1 MKLNRPAKAGS
12 LESNDIL
19 IQVYPADELSITIE
33 SPVKQQ
39 FGEEIEKVIR
49 ETLKELGMNH
59 VKLMAQDRGAL
70 NFAIR
75 ARVRTAIERGSAE

>member
-1 MKLNRPAKAGS
+1 MKLNKPAKAGS

-19 IQVYPADELSITIE
+19 IQVYPADELTISIE

-39 FGEEIEKVIR
+39 FGEEIEDEIRKTLEELEIDQVKV
-49 ETLKELGMNH
+49 
-59 VKLMAQDRGAL
+59 MAQDRGAL

>member
-19 IQVYPADELSITIE
+19 IQLYPDEQRSIELE

-39 FGEEIEKVIR
+39 FGAAILKVIND
-49 ETLKELGMNH
+49 TLDELG
-59 VKLMAQDRGAL
+59 VGSVRVIARDRGAL
-70 NFAIR
+70 DFAIR
-75 ARVRTAIERGSAE
+75 ARVRTAVQRGAES

>member
-1 MKLNRPAKAGS
+1 MKLIRPAKAGS

-19 IQVYPADELSITIE
+19 IQVYPAEELTISLD

-39 FGEEIEKVIR
+39 FGAEIEAVIRQTLAEMETGPVKVIA
-49 ETLKELGMNH
+49 K
-59 VKLMAQDRGAL
+59 DRGAL

-75 ARVRTAIERGSAE
+75 ARVRAAIQRGAEQ